1 VTIYLEDVC
10 VYSCT
15 LEEHLDHMRGVLQG
29 FKEEGLN
36 LRLKRCVFGLQKMEC
51 LGYIVSA
58 SKTSVSSDKVEVVS
72 DWQVPTTPKE
82 ARRLVQFYNFY
93 AKFIQY
99 LSDFTA
105 PLTDLLR
112 KSQPRRVTMS
122 RTGLKAFKTL
132 KLWLIT
138 APCEILIPEVSSD
151 AMFTVATNASAV
163 GTGTVLL
170 QDQGRGLQLD
180 AY

>member
-1 VTIYLEDVC
+1 
-10 VYSCT
+10 
-15 LEEHLDHMRGVLQG
+15 
-29 FKEEGLN
+29 
-36 LRLKRCVFGLQKMEC
+36 
-51 LGYIVSA
+51 
-58 SKTSVSSDKVEVVS
+58 
-72 DWQVPTTPKE
+72 
-82 ARRLVQFYNFY
+82 
-93 AKFIQY
+93 
-99 LSDFTA
+99 
-105 PLTDLLR
+105 
-112 KSQPRRVTMS
+112 MS

-138 APCEILIPEVSSD
+138 APCVILIPEVSSD